1 MRKGI
6 KKEMTDDIIID
17 CKNNAMEQIKI
28 VRHDL
33 KQAHSLHEAT
43 AQNKDRFEKTYLWK
57 KKEIIGR

>member
-17 CKNNAMEQIKI
+17 CKNNALEQIKI

-33 KQAHSLHEAT
+33 KQAHPLPMKQQHKTKINLKKSVC
-43 AQNKDRFEKTYLWK
+43 EKRRK
-57 KKEIIGR
+57 